1 MDVDKLLSGESQ
13 TVEYKAQRLPRS
25 KSYARTVVAFANVRG
40 GTLVFGV
47 DDKTCELVVFL
58 TGRSSRRWMPSRTPS
73 WTRLSPR

>member
-40 GTLVFGV
+40 GTLVFG
-47 DDKTCELVVFL
+47 TMEI
-58 TGRSSRRWMPSRTPS
+58 GRASCRERV
-73 WTRLSPR
+73 